1 MVEEPVL
8 FKSIDMNMEG
18 LFHEMQGDQGVVIT
32 HPHPLYGGNMYNN
45 VVESLARM
53 YQLAGYST
61 LRFNFRGV
69 GSSEGEY
76 DTGVGEQEDVK
87 AALFYLTQRGKKV
100 LDLAGYSFGSWVNA
114 LAISK
119 VDSVDR
125 MVMVSPPVAF
135 MDFSSVGLTPQIKL
149 VVAGSRDQIAP
160 PEVIENILTSWNPEA
175 HLVVIDGADHFYA
188 GHTGKLKS
196 VLAAY
201 LNNEGH

>member
-76 DTGVGEQEDVK
+76 DNGVGEQEDVK

-175 HLVVIDGADHFYA
+175 HLVVIDGADHFYV
-188 GHTGKLKS
+188 GHTGKLES

-201 LNNEGH
+201 LKNEGH